1 MNDSTTARLEAAK
14 TWGYFEDV
22 GNAHAFAREI
32 DSEAWELGDKAN
44 NSATLVA
51 VTTFE
56 EAELLVARFNT
67 IE

>member
-22 GNAHAFAREI
+22 GNAHSFSREI
-32 DSEAWELGDKAN
+32 DPEIWELGDRADF
-44 NSATLVA
+44 ATLVA

-56 EAELLVARFNT
+56 EAELLVARFNK
-67 IE
+67 